1 LLLAGFNMK
10 PMRPVLKSLLLAALA
25 ARFATA
31 CGSSDVSDP
40 DTNLVSGSPPGGGGG
55 GGAAGN
61 TVGTGGAGGTGGA
74 TADAVALAAC
84 SVLPEPPI
92 VNLCVQPIGGW
103 QDGVSFYADLSVQLS
118 GTVTSVAK
126 GPVPG
131 GCFQSAGASDSEIV
145 ALTMRTELPTG
156 TTDWNVEYQVPTN
169 TVVWTVGDA
178 VEVAYVRRS
187 GGWSRVISEL
197 SLGRGQ
203 AADVYVGMGGV
214 VADLDSAPL
223 TFRQGSAICLQ
234 HDQCGDWSSYD
245 LEAQD
250 GSGWLRV
257 SYGAT
262 ISVGGYR
269 ITHGGLSE
277 DLVPTTTC
285 EDWFVSDVRV
295 AALRDAN

>member
-103 QDGVSFYADLSVQLS
+103 QDGVSFYADRSVQLS

-156 TTDWNVEYQVPTN
+156 TTDWNVDT
-169 TVVWTVGDA
+169 
-178 VEVAYVRRS
+178 R
-187 GGWSRVISEL
+187 
-197 SLGRGQ
+197 
-203 AADVYVGMGGV
+203 
-214 VADLDSAPL
+214 
-223 TFRQGSAICLQ
+223 CLRT
-234 HDQCGDWSSYD
+234 
-245 LEAQD
+245 L
-250 GSGWLRV
+250 
-257 SYGAT
+257 
-262 ISVGGYR
+262 
-269 ITHGGLSE
+269 
-277 DLVPTTTC
+277 
-285 EDWFVSDVRV
+285 
-295 AALRDAN
+295 